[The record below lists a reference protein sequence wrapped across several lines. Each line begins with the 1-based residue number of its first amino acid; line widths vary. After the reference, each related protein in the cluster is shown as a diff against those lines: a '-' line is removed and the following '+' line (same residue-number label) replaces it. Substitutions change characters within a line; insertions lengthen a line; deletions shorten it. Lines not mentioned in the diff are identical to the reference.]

1 MSRGNRI
8 VVNPDA
14 KGMYEWGYIA
24 AGSTVL
30 LPGTIWQRD
39 ASVALKHGKH
49 TYKIYQPGAD
59 GENPL
64 GGYWVLTED
73 LYQGKTATTEYV
85 AGDFVKFY
93 SPRMGDELNLVLLN
107 ISGTGDDHALSEKL
121 MVDTGTGK
129 LIATTGSPEDE
140 VAQLL
145 EAVTDPTADTLAW
158 VQWAK

>member
-1 MSRGNRI
+1 MRGNRI

-14 KGMYEWGYIA
+14 KGMYEWGYLTTA
-24 AGSTVL
+24 ES
-30 LPGTIWQRD
+30 PGTIHQRD

-49 TYKIYQPGAD
+49 TYKVYQPGVD

-64 GGYWVLTED
+64 GGYWVLVED
-73 LYQGKTATTEYV
+73 LYMGKTNTTAYA
-85 AGDFVKFY
+85 AGDYVKFY
-93 SPRMGDELNLVLLN
+93 SPRMGDELNLLVLNL
-107 ISGTGDDHALSEKL
+107 SGTGDDHALGEKL
-121 MVDTGTGK
+121 MVDHGTGK

-145 EAVTDPTADTLAW
+145 EAITDPTADTLAW

>member
-1 MSRGNRI
+1 MARGAKI

-24 AGSTVL
+24 SGQTVL
-30 LPGTIWQRD
+30 LPGTVWQRD
-39 ASVALKHGKH
+39 ATVALKSGKH

-64 GGYWVLTED
+64 GGYWILCEN
-73 LYQGKTATTEYV
+73 LYLGQDATTAYT

-93 SPRMGDELNLVLLN
+93 SPRMGDELNLVVLN
-107 ISGTGDDHALSEKL
+107 IAGTADDHPLSEKM
-121 MVDTGTGK
+121 MVDHGTGK
-129 LIATTGSPEDE
+129 LIVTTGSPEDE

-145 EAVTDPTADTLAW
+145 EVITDPTADTLAW

>member
-1 MSRGNRI
+1 MARGNRI

-14 KGMYEWGYIA
+14 RGTYEWGYLTTA
-24 AGSTVL
+24 EK
-30 LPGTIWQRD
+30 PGTIHQRD
-39 ASVALKHGKH
+39 ASVALKSGKH
-49 TYKIYQPGAD
+49 TYKVYQPGTD

-64 GGYWVLTED
+64 GGYWVLVEN
-73 LYQGKTATTEYV
+73 LYQSQDATVAYA

-93 SPRMGDELNLVLLN
+93 SPRMGDELNLLLAN
-107 ISGTGDDHALSEKL
+107 LAGTADDHPLNEKM

-129 LIATTGSPEDE
+129 LIVTTGSPEDE

-145 EAVTDPTADTLAW
+145 EVVTDPTADQLVW